1 MNRTETFIARSRIA
15 APAEEVFAWHERP
28 GALVRLLPPWE
39 QAEVLSRKGDIRSGG
54 LVELR
59 MRNGP
64 FSVRWLA
71 VHTEYREGQY
81 FRDEQAAGPFVRW
94 VHTHRVIP
102 IGPEVCDLEDHVE
115 YELPFGALGARA
127 AGGMV
132 RRRLKRM
139 FAHRHR
145 TTARDLER
153 HRAFAEAGPLRI
165 LVTGATGLVG
175 TQLCAFLNTG
185 GHQVH
190 RLVRGPARAPQDI
203 SWDPGATGSPGSI
216 DAARLEGFDAVIH
229 LAGENVGA
237 GRWTRSRKERIRH
250 SRAEGTR
257 LLAETL
263 ARLARPPAVLV
274 SASAVGFYGSH
285 GGPHGGPHGDEGVAE
300 DGAPGSDFLAEVCQ
314 AWEAATE
321 PARTRGIRVVNARFG
336 VVLTPRGGA
345 LAKML
350 PAFQLGLGGP
360 IGSGRQVMSWVA
372 QDDALYAIHRALF
385 DKRLAGPVN
394 VVAPGAVTN
403 AEFAHALGAV
413 LRRPAVLPL
422 PAPVVRLLFGEMGHT
437 MLLGGARVVP
447 ERLRDVGFT
456 FSQPALEGALRELC
470 GRTDETLTLPEAH
483 THQLQ
488 M

>member
-1 MNRTETFIARSRIA
+1 MSRKETFIARSRIA

-28 GALVRLLPPWE
+28 GALERLLPPWE
-39 QAEVLSRKGDIRSGG
+39 RAEVLDRKGDMRSGG
-54 LVELR
+54 RVELR
-59 MRNGP
+59 LHTGP
-64 FSVRWLA
+64 LTTRWVA
-71 VHTEYREGQY
+71 VHTEFHEGQY
-81 FRDEQAAGPFVRW
+81 FRDEQAAGPFKRW
-94 VHTHRVIP
+94 IHTHRVIP
-102 IGPEVCDLEDHVE
+102 LGPDVCDLEDHVE
-115 YELPFGALGARA
+115 YELPFGALGASA
-127 AGGMV
+127 AGGLV

-153 HRAFAEAGPLRI
+153 HRAFASAGPLRI
-165 LVTGATGLVG
+165 LVTGATGLLG
-175 TQLCAFLNTG
+175 TQLCAFLGTA

-190 RLVRGPARAPQDI
+190 RLVRGPARSPLDI
-203 SWDPGATGSPGSI
+203 SWDPASPSTSGSI

-237 GRWTRSRKERIRH
+237 GRWTRARKERIRQ
-250 SRAEGTR
+250 SRAQGTQ

-263 ARLARPPAVLV
+263 ARLARPPAVLA
-274 SASAVGFYGSH
+274 SASAVGIYGLC
-285 GGPHGGPHGDEGVAE
+285 GDEGVTE
-300 DGAPGSDFLAEVCQ
+300 DAPPGSDFLAEVCQ

-321 PARTRGIRVVNARFG
+321 PARQRGIRVVNARLG

-345 LAKML
+345 LTKML
-350 PAFQLGLGGP
+350 PAFRLGLGGP
-360 IGSGRQVMSWVA
+360 IGSGRQVMSWVT
-372 QDDALYAIHRALF
+372 QDDALYALHRALF

-394 VVAPGAVTN
+394 VVAPEAVTN
-403 AEFAHALGAV
+403 AEFAHTLGAV

-422 PAPVVRLLFGEMGHT
+422 PALVVRLLFGEMGET
-437 MLLGGARVVP
+437 LLLGGTRVLP
-447 ERLRDVGFT
+447 ERLRETGFT
-456 FSQPALEGALRELC
+456 FSQPTLEGALRELF